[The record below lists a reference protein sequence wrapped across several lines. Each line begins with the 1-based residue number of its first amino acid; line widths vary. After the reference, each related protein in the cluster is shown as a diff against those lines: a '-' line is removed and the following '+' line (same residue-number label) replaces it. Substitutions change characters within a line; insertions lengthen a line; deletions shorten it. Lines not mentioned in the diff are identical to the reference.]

1 MKNKNAQKLAEE
13 WDIMTDAMQP
23 VIVPD
28 GYKAEYLY
36 EQPVLYDD
44 ASLMRLPSNISY
56 LPSYGW
62 GIISVKSEHEL
73 NEDELDRYME
83 RITQSGA
90 VCVGR
95 LRLTKQ
101 TMSLDTGIEDE
112 WRG

>member
-36 EQPVLYDD
+36 EQPVLYDG
-44 ASLMRLPSNISY
+44 ASLMRFPSNISY

-73 NEDELDRYME
+73 NEDELDRYMGKNH
-83 RITQSGA
+83 T
-90 VCVGR
+90 V
-95 LRLTKQ
+95 
-101 TMSLDTGIEDE
+101 
-112 WRG
+112 RGCMRRTSAAYETDHVT

>member
-44 ASLMRLPSNISY
+44 ASLMWLPSNILY
-56 LPSYGW
+56 LPSYRW